1 MIRRTE
7 RYGIRSLQVWER
19 NETANGTIRR
29 TERNGVRSLRK
40 VGFYAFGMLGA
51 FDGGH
56 QEFFI
61 DGVIKAVVLETRRD
75 VQMIVPHILA
85 AARLVVLSRGKTVA
99 SIRAFEGNGNLS
111 REALNV
117 NRELGGQVENVLIM
131 RVWDDENVWRVA
143 RVLV

>member
-1 MIRRTE
+1 
-7 RYGIRSLQVWER
+7 
-19 NETANGTIRR
+19 
-29 TERNGVRSLRK
+29 
-40 VGFYAFGMLGA
+40 MLGA
-51 FDGGH
+51 FGGRH

-85 AARLVVLSRGKTVA
+85 AARLVVLSRGNTVA
-99 SIRAFEGNGNLS
+99 SIRAFEGNGNLP